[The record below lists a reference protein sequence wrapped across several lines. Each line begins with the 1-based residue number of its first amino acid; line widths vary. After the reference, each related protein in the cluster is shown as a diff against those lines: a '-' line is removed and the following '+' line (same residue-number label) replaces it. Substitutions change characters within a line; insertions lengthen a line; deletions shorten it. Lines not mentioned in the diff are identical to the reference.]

1 MAANAAF
8 FPNASYS
15 NFDGLQFNVIQNIQS
30 LAVDPLEILYKHR
43 ALEAS
48 HTSKTAA
55 SAPKCKP
62 GTRTK
67 AIADLTMWAKELPSS
82 SRKSVLWLRGPAAAG
97 KTCIMR
103 VVACI
108 CRQDGVLAGD
118 YFFSTRVPGLDDE
131 APFVATIASQLIVAI
146 PALDHPIQETIRSDP
161 TIFEQSLEL
170 QVEKLISNH
179 AASILSQTSAPR
191 IIVVD
196 GFDECRDQKQRERLL
211 HLLYSLVTPPHSFR
225 VVMASRPE
233 YDIRTAF
240 NQAPLKSVTKILRL
254 EEYEVWGEIYQH
266 LSDEFA
272 RIRDNH
278 PAKQSI
284 PSDWP
289 GEATLHALTDKS
301 SGIWAYPSTVIKYVD
316 NPRRRPVEL
325 LGDVLDASSTA
336 SSGRPF
342 AELDALY
349 QIILNPPDIDI
360 LLMKRLLHVIIEIT
374 RLSSSLVLMY
384 STDAER
390 LTHEILSA
398 PLLDEFL
405 SLEKG
410 TTEMAFCDLHSVLS
424 VTEDANRPWIYFH
437 HKSLE
442 DYLCSPERA
451 GDLYQSQS
459 DTHFDILTVCFH
471 NLELWNQKLVSP
483 NANFQDVDT
492 IPDYSCGAL
501 RQLLFEKSCFPPSVL
516 DFDARIV
523 WRCYAFAGWLPPE
536 QDDFKDFVNSFHN
549 AMVGWIDLFWQ
560 LDHAHTCSFHH
571 LVQRGSRMPAVLRL
585 VQAYARTSGQV

>member
-8 FPNASYS
+8 FPNASHS

-30 LAVDPLEILYKHR
+30 LAVDPLEILHKHR

-67 AIADLTMWAKELPSS
+67 AIADLTIWAKELPSL
-82 SRKSVLWLRGPAAAG
+82 SRKSVVWLRGPAGAG

-103 VVACI
+103 VVARI

-131 APFVATIASQLIVAI
+131 APFVATIVSQLIVAI
-146 PALDHPIQETIRSDP
+146 PALDHPIRETIRSDP

-170 QVEKLISNH
+170 QLEKLMSNH

-191 IIVVD
+191 IIIVD

-211 HLLYSLVTPPHSFR
+211 HLLHALVTPPHSFR
-225 VVMASRPE
+225 VIMASRPE

-240 NQAPLKSVTKILRL
+240 NRAPLKSITKILRL
-254 EEYEVWGEIYQH
+254 EEYEVSGEIYQY
-266 LSDEFA
+266 LSDEFT
-272 RIRDNH
+272 RIREDH

-316 NPRRRPVEL
+316 NPRRHPVEL

-349 QIILNPPDIDI
+349 EIILNPPDIDI
-360 LLMKRLLHVIIEIT
+360 PLMKRLLHVVIAIT
-374 RLSSSLVLMY
+374 RLSSGLGLAPER
-384 STDAER
+384 AEE
-390 LTHEILSA
+390 LTNEILSA
-398 PLLDEFL
+398 PRLDEL
-405 SLEKG
+405 LALANG
-410 TTEMAFCDLHSVLS
+410 TTEIALCNLHSVLS
-424 VTEDANRPWIYFH
+424 VTEDAERPWIYFH

-451 GDLYQSQS
+451 GDLYQSQE
-459 DTHFDILTVCFH
+459 DTHFDILTVCMH
-471 NLELWNQKLVSP
+471 NLEVWNPKLASP
-483 NANFQDVDT
+483 NADFRTLDPVL
-492 IPDYSCGAL
+492 DYLCGAL
-501 RQLLFEKSCFPPSVL
+501 RHLLFMEKCFPPSVL

-523 WRCYAFAGWLPPE
+523 WRCFAFANRLPPGE
-536 QDDFKDFVNSFHN
+536 DDFKGFVNSFHN
-549 AMVGWIDLFWQ
+549 AMVGWIDLFRQ
-560 LDHAHTCSFHH
+560 SDHAHTCSFHH
-571 LVQRGSRMPAVLRL
+571 LVQRGSGMPAVLCL
-585 VQAYARTSGQV
+585 VQAYV